1 MRYTLCPLPK
11 KIRFCFCSLHRKKGK
26 WKSHHQP
33 VNKIS
38 KRLRSVL
45 KIVLLLGIVLSLHL
59 WAMANHNMADNAT
72 IQLSKLNFDK
82 SADEND
88 IAIVGQALRSKDGVK
103 SVHYFPEQKSMVVA
117 YNNLHLTGKE
127 VYCRQR
133 ANIHLQPSAPMCPKP
148 GTRPWAAPF
157 MPI

>member
-1 MRYTLCPLPK
+1 MEIT
-11 KIRFCFCSLHRKKGK
+11 SSTGK
-26 WKSHHQP
+26 Q
-33 VNKIS
+33 NI

-59 WAMANHNMADNAT
+59 WAMANHKMADNAT

-127 VYCRQR
+127 VLQTARQHSP
-133 ANIHLQPSAPMCPKP
+133 AAVSAYVPETGTKAMGCPIHADLSYAYWVKLIKNM
-148 GTRPWAAPF
+148 
-157 MPI
+157 ILN

>member
-1 MRYTLCPLPK
+1 MEIT
-11 KIRFCFCSLHRKKGK
+11 SSTGK
-26 WKSHHQP
+26 Q
-33 VNKIS
+33 NI

-88 IAIVGQALRSKDGVK
+88 IAIVRQALRSKDGVK
-103 SVHYFPEQKSMVVA
+103 SVNYFPEQKSMVVA

-127 VYCRQR
+127 VLQTARQHSP
-133 ANIHLQPSAPMCPKP
+133 AAVSAYVPETGNKAMGCPIHADLSYADWVKLIKNM
-148 GTRPWAAPF
+148 
-157 MPI
+157 ILN

>member
-1 MRYTLCPLPK
+1 MEIT
-11 KIRFCFCSLHRKKGK
+11 SSTGK
-26 WKSHHQP
+26 Q
-33 VNKIS
+33 NI

-59 WAMANHNMADNAT
+59 WAMANHKMADNAT

-127 VYCRQR
+127 VLQTARQHSP
-133 ANIHLQPSAPMCPKP
+133 AAVSAYLPETGTKAMGCPIHADLSYADWVKLIKNM
-148 GTRPWAAPF
+148 
-157 MPI
+157 ILN

>member
-1 MRYTLCPLPK
+1 MEIT
-11 KIRFCFCSLHRKKGK
+11 SSTGK
-26 WKSHHQP
+26 Q
-33 VNKIS
+33 NI

-127 VYCRQR
+127 VLQTARQHSP
-133 ANIHLQPSAPMCPKP
+133 AAVSAYVPETGNKAMGCPIHADLSYADWVKLIKNM
-148 GTRPWAAPF
+148 
-157 MPI
+157 ILN

>member
-1 MRYTLCPLPK
+1 MEIT
-11 KIRFCFCSLHRKKGK
+11 SSTGK
-26 WKSHHQP
+26 Q
-33 VNKIS
+33 NI

-103 SVHYFPEQKSMVVA
+103 SVNYFPEQKSMVVA

-127 VYCRQR
+127 VLQTARQHSP
-133 ANIHLQPSAPMCPKP
+133 AAVSAYVPETGNKAMGCPIHADLSYADWVKLIKNM
-148 GTRPWAAPF
+148 
-157 MPI
+157 ILN

>member
-1 MRYTLCPLPK
+1 MEIT
-11 KIRFCFCSLHRKKGK
+11 SSTGK
-26 WKSHHQP
+26 Q
-33 VNKIS
+33 NI

-59 WAMANHNMADNAT
+59 WAMANHKMADNAT

-103 SVHYFPEQKSMVVA
+103 SVNYFPEQKSMVVA

-127 VYCRQR
+127 VLQTARQHSP
-133 ANIHLQPSAPMCPKP
+133 AAVSAYVPETGNKAMGCPIHADLSYADWVKLIKNM
-148 GTRPWAAPF
+148 
-157 MPI
+157 ILN

>member
-1 MRYTLCPLPK
+1 MEIT
-11 KIRFCFCSLHRKKGK
+11 SSTGK
-26 WKSHHQP
+26 Q
-33 VNKIS
+33 NI

-59 WAMANHNMADNAT
+59 WAMANHKMADNAT
-72 IQLSKLNFDK
+72 IQLSKLNFEK

-103 SVHYFPEQKSMVVA
+103 SVNYFPEQKSMVVA

-127 VYCRQR
+127 VLQTARQHSP
-133 ANIHLQPSAPMCPKP
+133 AAVSAYVPETGNKAMGCPIHADLSYADWVKLIKNM
-148 GTRPWAAPF
+148 
-157 MPI
+157 ILN

>member
-1 MRYTLCPLPK
+1 MEIT
-11 KIRFCFCSLHRKKGK
+11 SSTGK
-26 WKSHHQP
+26 Q
-33 VNKIS
+33 NI

-59 WAMANHNMADNAT
+59 WAMANHKMADNAT

-103 SVHYFPEQKSMVVA
+103 SVNYFPEQKSMVVA

-127 VYCRQR
+127 VLKTARQHSP
-133 ANIHLQPSAPMCPKP
+133 AAVSAYVPETGNKAMGCPIHADLSYADWVKLIKNM
-148 GTRPWAAPF
+148 
-157 MPI
+157 ILN